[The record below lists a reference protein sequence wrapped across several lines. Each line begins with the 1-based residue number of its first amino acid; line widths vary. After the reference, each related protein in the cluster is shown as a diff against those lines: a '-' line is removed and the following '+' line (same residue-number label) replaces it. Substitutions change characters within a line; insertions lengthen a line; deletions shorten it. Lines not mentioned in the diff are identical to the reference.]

1 MQEINAGLTVSRTFQ
16 GSDMLRNI
24 CKSNGVFNA
33 SRKQSRRKG
42 FGLRHVSSF
51 LRFFVSWLLCFFVSS
66 FLRVSF
72 LRVFVFPVFPHTKVI
87 FLLMLIIIFFDA
99 YNNFFDAHALLLVVG
114 PYITVYSP
122 KIASKDVQ

>member
-1 MQEINAGLTVSRTFQ
+1 MQEINAGLTLSRTFQ

-51 LRFFVSWLLCFFVSS
+51 LRFFVSWLLCFFVFS

-87 FLLMLIIIFFDA
+87 CFFDADNIFFDAHNHLFDA
-99 YNNFFDAHALLLVVG
+99 YNNFF
-114 PYITVYSP
+114 
-122 KIASKDVQ
+122 